1 MGARDGASRWR
12 GGLAVVLAA
21 AVASGCGGGDEP
33 SAAEREAQLERW
45 AQRADAIC
53 RDAEQSIV
61 AHGEAIDLR
70 DLDAVAVR
78 ASADVTAAIDAIRG
92 LRVPEGA
99 RPKVR
104 PVLGELDRVESMLE
118 QLTRATE
125 TIDVPE
131 LSRLASEFRSL
142 DQLQEKARAA
152 GIDECMRGAAGGVVS
167 QAIVA
172 PIFATQVS
180 AFEQWLVRALTRL
193 DPTRPRTV
201 DQLAAYY
208 HRLNELA
215 TRARERWDKLKPP
228 DRADYEAENYARAL
242 ADFRKLTADVAAE
255 VERGRE
261 ITPSWARTVQK
272 RFRRVGGS
280 ERRAMRNLLEMV
292 GARPIPVDPA
302 EPETEEQES

>member
-1 MGARDGASRWR
+1 MTERAGGGAAWPSSSA
-12 GGLAVVLAA
+12 LAG
-21 AVASGCGGGDEP
+21 GCGGGDEP
-33 SAAEREAQLERW
+33 SAAERKAELKRW

-61 AHGEAIDLR
+61 AHGEAVDLR

-78 ASADVTAAIDAIRG
+78 ASADVTAAIDAIRR

-104 PVLGELDRVESMLE
+104 PVLRELDRVESMLE

-125 TIDVPE
+125 AIDVPE
-131 LSRLASEFRSL
+131 LSRLASEFL
-142 DQLQEKARAA
+142 TLKHVQEKARAA

-193 DPTRPRTV
+193 DPARPRTP
-201 DQLAAYY
+201 DQLAYY
-208 HRLNELA
+208 DRLNDLA
-215 TRARERWDKLKPP
+215 TRARQRWDKLKPP
-228 DRADYEAENYARAL
+228 DRAEYEAENYGRAL
-242 ADFRKLTADVAAE
+242 ADFRELTADVAAE

-261 ITPSWARTVQK
+261 ITPSWARTVRK

-302 EPETEEQES
+302 EPETEEQQS

>member
-1 MGARDGASRWR
+1 MGARDGASGWR

-21 AVASGCGGGDEP
+21 AVAGGCGGGDEP
-33 SAAEREAQLERW
+33 SAAEREAALKRW

-61 AHGEAIDLR
+61 ALGEAIDLR

-78 ASADVTAAIDAIRG
+78 ASADVTAAIDAIRR

-125 TIDVPE
+125 AIDVPE

-142 DQLQEKARAA
+142 DELQEKARAA

-193 DPTRPRTV
+193 DPARPRTV

-208 HRLNELA
+208 DRLNELA

-228 DRADYEAENYARAL
+228 DRADYEAENYGRAL